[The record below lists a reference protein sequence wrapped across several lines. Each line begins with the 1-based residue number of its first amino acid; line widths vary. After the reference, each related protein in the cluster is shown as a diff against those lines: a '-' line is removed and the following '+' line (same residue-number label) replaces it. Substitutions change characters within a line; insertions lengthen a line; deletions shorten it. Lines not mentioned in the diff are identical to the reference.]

1 MASIGVINT
10 LILLGSVLVLAGIL
24 SSLVASRFGA
34 PLLLVFLVIGMLAGE
49 DGPGGVVF
57 SDYRLTYIIGSL
69 ALAVILFDGG
79 LRTKF
84 ASFRVALRPA
94 LVLATAGVVLTAAIA
109 GLFAMWLLGLGL
121 LEGLL
126 LGAIVASTDGAAV
139 FFLLRTGGLQL
150 KQRVGTTLEIE
161 SGTNDPVAVFLT
173 IVIVEMLLAGMRT
186 PGWGVLGALADQAVV
201 GAGFGVGGGLL
212 TSWVL
217 NRADLPSGLQPVF
230 VTTAAI
236 LIFGLASVAGGSGF
250 LAIYLAGLV
259 VGNRPIRGFAGVT
272 SFHDA
277 ATWLAQIVMFLLLG
291 LLVTPSRLLAHA
303 GPALGIALAL
313 MLVAR
318 PVAVWLCLL
327 PFRFSWRET
336 AFISWVGLRGA
347 VSIFLASI
355 PMLTGL
361 PSAELY
367 FNVAFFVVLVS
378 LLVQGWTTLPAA
390 RWLGVA
396 LPRVRHQVRRVEL
409 DLPGELGYEMVGY
422 PVPEDSPILHQAR
435 IPDWARLVF
444 VVRDHR
450 VATPLQA
457 GALQPGDHVY
467 FVVPPSTGSNPRP
480 SLRPAR
486 RDRRGRPRFLRR
498 VHLRRRLAPR
508 QPCDALRH
516 RDPAAS
522 RRTHIGRAFRPLDQ
536 RASRHRRP
544 PHLRPLRPH
553 RTRGRGR
560 PCRQGRAPARS
571 ARAPALILR
580 PAGGVASP
588 PGSLG
593 RPDFH
598 PTGTL
603 TRD

>member
-34 PLLLVFLVIGMLAGE
+34 PLLLVFLVIGMLAREEGSV
-49 DGPGGVVF
+49 GMAF

-109 GLFAMWLLGLGL
+109 GIVAMLLLGLSV

-173 IVIVEMLLAGMRT
+173 IVLVDMVLADVRA
-186 PGWGVLGALADQAVV
+186 PIWSLLGALGEQAIV
-201 GAGFGVGGGLL
+201 GGALGVGGGIA
-212 TSWVL
+212 TSWIL
-217 NRADLPSGLQPVF
+217 NRTDLPSGLQPVF
-230 VTTAAI
+230 VTTSAI
-236 LIFGLASVAGGSGF
+236 VIFGLASVAGGSGF
-250 LAIYLAGLV
+250 LAIYLAGLI
-259 VGNRPIRGFAGVT
+259 VGNRPIRGFASIT

-277 ATWLAQIVMFLLLG
+277 ATWLAQIIMFLLLG
-291 LLVTPSRLLAHA
+291 LLVTPSRLIAYA
-303 GPALGIALAL
+303 MPAFAIALGL

-327 PFRFSWRET
+327 PFRFSWQEQI
-336 AFISWVGLRGA
+336 FISWVGLRGA

-355 PMLTGL
+355 PMLSGL
-361 PSAELY
+361 PRAELY

-378 LLVQGWTTLPAA
+378 LLVQGWTTLPSA

-396 LPRVRHQVRRVEL
+396 LPRLRHQVRRLEL
-409 DLPGELGYEMVGY
+409 DLPGQLDYEMVGY
-422 PVPEDSPILHQAR
+422 PVPPDSPILHHAR
-435 IPDWARLVF
+435 IPPWARLALI
-444 VVRDHR
+444 VRDHR
-450 VATPLQA
+450 VLAPLEA
-457 GALQPGDHVY
+457 GELQQGDY
-467 FVVPPSTGSNPRP
+467 AYLVVPPWRAQILDHLFAPPDEIDEADRGFFGEFTFDGDVPLGSLATLYGIVIPPETADRTLAEHFALSINEHPVVGDRVNLGPSALIVRDVEGDRVAKAGLQLEAPEPRRSP
-480 SLRPAR
+480 LTRLRGLAAR
-486 RDRRGRPRFLRR
+486 LAKRAGRLLRR
-498 VHLRRRLAPR
+498 
-508 QPCDALRH
+508 
-516 RDPAAS
+516 
-522 RRTHIGRAFRPLDQ
+522 
-536 RASRHRRP
+536 
-544 PHLRPLRPH
+544 
-553 RTRGRGR
+553 
-560 PCRQGRAPARS
+560 
-571 ARAPALILR
+571 
-580 PAGGVASP
+580 
-588 PGSLG
+588 
-593 RPDFH
+593 
-598 PTGTL
+598 
-603 TRD
+603 

>member
-1 MASIGVINT
+1 
-10 LILLGSVLVLAGIL
+10 AGIL

-49 DGPGGVVF
+49 EGPGGVVF
-57 SDYRLTYIIGSL
+57 SDYQSTYIVGSL

-109 GLFAMWLLGLGL
+109 GLISMPLLGLTL

-173 IVIVEMLLAGMRT
+173 IVIVEMLLAGTER
-186 PGWGVLGALADQAVV
+186 PGWNVLGSLGDQALLGSVL
-201 GAGFGVGGGLL
+201 GVGGGFAA
-212 TSWVL
+212 SWIL
-217 NRADLPSGLQPVF
+217 NHADLPSGLQPVF

-236 LIFGLASVAGGSGF
+236 LIFGLTSVAGGSGF

-259 VGNRPIRGFAGVT
+259 VDNRPIRGFASVT

-291 LLVTPSRLLAHA
+291 LLVTPSQLVAHA
-303 GPALGIALAL
+303 LPALGIALGL

-327 PFRFSWRET
+327 PFRFSWREKG
-336 AFISWVGLRGA
+336 FISWVGLRGA

-361 PSAELY
+361 PRAELY

-378 LLVQGWTTLPAA
+378 LLVQGWTTLPSA
-390 RWLGVA
+390 RWLDVA

-422 PVPEDSPILHQAR
+422 PVPEDSPILHHAR

-450 VATPLQA
+450 VVTPLQA
-457 GALQPGDHVY
+457 GALEEGDHVY
-467 FVVPPSTGSNPRP
+467 FVVPPWRVQILDHLFAPPDEFDEADRDFFGEFTFDGDLHLGSLATLYGIEVPAAVADRTLAEHFARSINEHPVIGDRLNFGRSALIVREVEGDRVAKVGLQLETPEPRHARLDRLRALAVAAARTG
-480 SLRPAR
+480 
-486 RDRRGRPRFLRR
+486 
-498 VHLRRRLAPR
+498 RRL
-508 QPCDALRH
+508 LRLK
-516 RDPAAS
+516 
-522 RRTHIGRAFRPLDQ
+522 GREP
-536 RASRHRRP
+536 
-544 PHLRPLRPH
+544 
-553 RTRGRGR
+553 
-560 PCRQGRAPARS
+560 
-571 ARAPALILR
+571 
-580 PAGGVASP
+580 
-588 PGSLG
+588 
-593 RPDFH
+593 
-598 PTGTL
+598 
-603 TRD
+603 